1 VAIRFA
7 GDYFGIPL
15 TEDRGADSELLKYF
29 PSLRKVEKSGSAQEG
44 ARGFG
49 GTKAVTPFTGFKTF
63 EAVNEDKKTAPVF
76 TGFKTPEY
84 RASK

>member
-1 VAIRFA
+1 VAVRFA

-15 TEDRGADSELLKYF
+15 TEGRGAESELLKYF
-29 PSLRKVEKSGSAQEG
+29 PSLKKVEKSDSAQVG
-44 ARGFG
+44 ARSFG

-63 EAVNEDKKTAPVF
+63 EATGDGKKGAPVF